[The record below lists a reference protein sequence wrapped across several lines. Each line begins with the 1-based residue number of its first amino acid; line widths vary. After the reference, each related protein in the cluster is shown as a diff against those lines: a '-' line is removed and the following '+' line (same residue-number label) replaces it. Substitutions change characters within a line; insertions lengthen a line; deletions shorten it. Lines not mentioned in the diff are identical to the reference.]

1 MPEDSTLLAA
11 DGLEVRVGG
20 RPLCAALRLEIRPGQ
35 SWALLGPNG
44 AGKTTLLHTLAGLR
58 APADGRLRLFGRELA
73 AWQPRRLACRLGV
86 LFQHVEAGFPA
97 RVLETVLT
105 GRHPHLGRWGWEGA
119 ADLAL
124 ARRALAEVGLAG
136 TEQRFLDTLSGGER
150 QRVALAAL
158 LTQDPE
164 FALLDEPGSHLD
176 VGRQIQLLELLRSR
190 FTAQGRAQLMVLHDP
205 TLALRC
211 CDHVLLLF
219 GDGRWVAGPAKA
231 VATTEVLSELYG
243 HPLLRFDGPHGP
255 VFAPA

>member
-1 MPEDSTLLAA
+1 MSEGGALLTAE
-11 DGLEVRVGG
+11 GLGVRVGTQQV
-20 RPLCAALRLEIRPGQ
+20 CEALQLQVRAGE

-58 APADGRLRLFGRELA
+58 PPAAGQIRVRDRELA
-73 AWQPRRLACRLGV
+73 AWPPRRLARCLGV
-86 LFQHVEAGFPA
+86 LFQQVEAGFPA

-124 ARRALAEVGLAG
+124 ARRALAEVGLAQL
-136 TEQRFLDTLSGGER
+136 EQRFLDTLSGGER

-158 LTQDPE
+158 LTQDPVC
-164 FALLDEPGSHLD
+164 ALLDEPGNHLD
-176 VGRQIQLLELLRSR
+176 VGRQIQLLGLLRRR
-190 FTAQGRAQLMVLHDP
+190 FTAPGRAMLAVLHDP
-205 TLALRC
+205 TLALRF

-219 GDGRWVAGPAKA
+219 GDGRWIAGPAA
-231 VATTEVLSELYG
+231 EIATTARLSELYG
-243 HPLLRFDGPHGP
+243 HPLRRFEAPQGP